1 MTPDHHSELAHRI
14 EYDDEE
20 DLAFVVIEAVATISE
35 ESPATIGPI
44 NDVLDPEALCELFAP
59 RGDGKRRAGGV
70 VSFHLGGYRVTVD
83 AAANEVLV
91 YE

>member
-1 MTPDHHSELAHRI
+1 MTPDQHSKLAHRI

-35 ESPATIGPI
+35 SAPDAIGPI

-59 RGDGKRRAGGV
+59 RGDGKQRTGGSI
-70 VSFHLGGYRVTVD
+70 SFHLDGYGVTVD
-83 AAANEVLV
+83 AAGNEVLV

>member
-1 MTPDHHSELAHRI
+1 MTPDQHNELAHRI
-14 EYDDEE
+14 EYDDEK

-35 ESPATIGPI
+35 SSPDSIGPI

-59 RGDGKRRAGGV
+59 RGDGKRRTGGSI
-70 VSFHLGGYRVTVD
+70 SFHLDGYRVTVD
-83 AAANEVLV
+83 AAGNEVLV